1 MLLEAIPK
9 TYLISEVAEALNID
23 RETVLNMSK
32 RGDIKIIKL
41 GGRLRVLESSL
52 ETYLKE
58 IGLIE
63 GNGVKE
69 NE

>member
-9 TYLISEVAEALNID
+9 TYLISEVAEALNVD

-41 GGRLRVLESSL
+41 GGRLRVLENSL

-63 GNGVKE
+63 GSGANE